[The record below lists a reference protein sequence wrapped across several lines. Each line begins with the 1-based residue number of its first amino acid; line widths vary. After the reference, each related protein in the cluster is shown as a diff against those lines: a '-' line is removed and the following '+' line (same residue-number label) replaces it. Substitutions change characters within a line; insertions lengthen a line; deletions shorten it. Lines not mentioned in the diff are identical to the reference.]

1 MSYPSSRST
10 VRGGNESISRKGE
23 RLRSREFLSRVPKFR
38 ASKQE
43 KEGGLGGEERGLVLQ
58 KKKKK
63 THLGVQTSW
72 RKVTGTRGAER
83 AWNNAH
89 FGVLQIKGELRRIS
103 APGRCQGA
111 SVGTGRREGWEEALD
126 SGLECHWAPA

>member
-10 VRGGNESISRKGE
+10 VRGGNEGISRKGE
-23 RLRSREFLSRVPKFR
+23 RLRPTEFLSRVPKFR

-63 THLGVQTSW
+63 KKRPIWESKRRGEKSRGLGV
-72 RKVTGTRGAER
+72 RKKRGTT
-83 AWNNAH
+83 H
-89 FGVLQIKGELRRIS
+89 IS
-103 APGRCQGA
+103 GCCR
-111 SVGTGRREGWEEALD
+111 
-126 SGLECHWAPA
+126 

>member
-63 THLGVQTSW
+63 RPIWESKRRGEKSRGLGV
-72 RKVTGTRGAER
+72 RKERGTT
-83 AWNNAH
+83 H
-89 FGVLQIKGELRRIS
+89 IS
-103 APGRCQGA
+103 GCCR
-111 SVGTGRREGWEEALD
+111 
-126 SGLECHWAPA
+126 